1 VIYSAA
7 LPDAWEEA
15 MIASIHCLCESLEQ
29 TGQSPRCWNG
39 LLSRQ
44 VFERRMAGGST
55 NSTDGGGEDW
65 RALEGYRR
73 AMRYAARRAVDP
85 SVSYTTELILALHF
99 MMTEHDRNARPG
111 GWRSDKVQIHNS
123 EAEVVYEAPKAERVP
138 ELMQELLDSLNGSSK
153 IPPVIRA
160 AIAHLNMLRIHPFR
174 DGSGRM
180 GRCLQALI
188 LSHESVLCPE
198 IANLEEYIGQYTPSC
213 NDALASTG
221 ARWEPNRDTRKWVRF
236 CLTAHYRQAI
246 MLLKKVTKFDHLRR
260 ELIAQQGAHGL
271 SEDLLA
277 HLSQIFAARPAVIAR
292 WWRMRPDRVV
302 ERISREALG
311 YRLRDRSFHG
321 EAQDL
326 AGLRVDAPVL
336 LDPKILEDDTADFEF
351 SDYLADD
358 GFQSIPARSEIRR
371 SGL

>member
-1 VIYSAA
+1 
-7 LPDAWEEA
+7 
-15 MIASIHCLCESLEQ
+15 
-29 TGQSPRCWNG
+29 
-39 LLSRQ
+39 
-44 VFERRMAGGST
+44 MAGGST
-55 NSTDGGGEDW
+55 NSADGGGEDW
-65 RALEGYRR
+65 RALEGYGR
-73 AMRYAARRAVDP
+73 AMRYAARRALDP
-85 SVSYTTELILALHF
+85 TVSYTTELILALHF

-111 GWRSDKVQIHNS
+111 GWRSDKVQIHNP
-123 EAEVVYEAPKAERVP
+123 EAEVVYEAPKAEGVP

-188 LSHESVLCPE
+188 LSHEIILCPE
-198 IANLEEYIGQYTPSC
+198 IANLEEYVGQYTRGY
-213 NDALASTG
+213 NEALASTG

-236 CLTAHYRQAI
+236 CLTGHYRQAI
-246 MLLKKVTKFDHLRR
+246 MLLKKVAKLDHLRR
-260 ELIAQQGAHGL
+260 ELMAQQGAHGL

-277 HLSQIFAARPAVIAR
+277 HLSQIFAASPAVIAR

-311 YRLRDRSFHG
+311 YRLRDQSFHG
-321 EAQDL
+321 EVQDL
-326 AGLRVDAPVL
+326 PGLLVDAPVP
-336 LDPKILEDDTADFEF
+336 LDPEILEDDTADFEF
-351 SDYLADD
+351 SDRLAYDEP
-358 GFQSIPARSEIRR
+358 QSIPARSEIRR